1 MRFNISGDFD
11 WESKIDQV
19 LKAFS
24 DDNYHSYFQ
33 ERDYGTGLIG
43 ITVVFLCH
51 DPALN
56 LKRRI
61 RLSKK
66 EKKLYVDIMLDLPEM
81 KSVDFTKKKMIIS
94 ELLLKEIPEVISK
107 YKIDDFD
114 LQRFVEDFQKKFRI
128 TLPES

>member
-43 ITVVFLCH
+43 ITVVFLCQ

-66 EKKLYVDIMLDLPEM
+66 KKKLYVDIMLDLPEM

-107 YKIDDFD
+107 YKIGDFD
-114 LQRFVEDFQKKFRI
+114 SQRFVEDFQKKFRI